1 MPSERL
7 DALKARLSAREIPT
21 MRWGELFYEYDPE
34 MYEAYATWTDTA
46 RRHVELEPKV
56 REMIAIAIDCVVM
69 WPSPG
74 IDYHFHRA
82 LEEGATLQELADV
95 VLATGRMMGPHSYSH
110 GFSALE
116 KVVEERAAKGL
127 PTPRRREDRAKAGQ
141 SDE

>member
-1 MPSERL
+1 MASETF

-34 MYEAYATWTDTA
+34 MYEAYANWTSTA
-46 RRHVELEPKV
+46 RQHVELEPKV
-56 REMIAIAIDCVVM
+56 REMIGIAIDCVVM

-110 GFSALE
+110 GFSTLE
-116 KVVEERAAKGL
+116 RVVEERAAKGL
-127 PTPRRREDRAKAGQ
+127 PTRRRRADRAGDGE